1 MREDKAA
8 DGSIYSVYVW
18 ARIICIIIF
27 PPHDFVNFRKVLKRY
42 QHMDLKVLETTVT
55 VQMFFTE

>member
-8 DGSIYSVYVW
+8 DGSIYSVDVW
-18 ARIICIIIF
+18 ARIICILIF
-27 PPHDFVNFRKVLKRY
+27 PTPDFVNFRKVLKRC